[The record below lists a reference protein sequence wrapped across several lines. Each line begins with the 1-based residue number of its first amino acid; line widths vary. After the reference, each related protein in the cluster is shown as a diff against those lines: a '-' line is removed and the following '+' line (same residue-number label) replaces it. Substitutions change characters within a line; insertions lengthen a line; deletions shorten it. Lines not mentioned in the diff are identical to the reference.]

1 MTCSISSGQQ
11 ALAWIKWTQ
20 INTIQY
26 NFTFCWQKSSLS
38 ENWASSCSRGSS
50 ASSESSMRYVVYK
63 QPLSLDRFFIHDVT
77 IPESASCRLE
87 AAFVLVSLNRFQQVV
102 TIHTFQAPSDQSKVC
117 PNRTQHSH
125 YLTLNIPSL
134 ARQRCLSSW
143 GPRRTPWFFCNF
155 STVWCGRLFKLCFLG
170 FWSYNSVIQALLASN
185 ILCLFIS
192 TEVSQ

>member
-1 MTCSISSGQQ
+1 MDGDNSTF
-11 ALAWIKWTQ
+11 
-20 INTIQY
+20 
-26 NFTFCWQKSSLS
+26 NFTFCSQKSSLS

-117 PNRTQHSH
+117 PNRTQHSD
-125 YLTLNIPSL
+125 YISM
-134 ARQRCLSSW
+134 CLDF
-143 GPRRTPWFFCNF
+143 THVF
-155 STVWCGRLFKLCFLG
+155 SQTVF
-170 FWSYNSVIQALLASN
+170 S
-185 ILCLFIS
+185 
-192 TEVSQ
+192 

>member
-1 MTCSISSGQQ
+1 MKFNIHLRLRING
-11 ALAWIKWTQ
+11 ALPPLLLNAFIHGMDGDNSTF
-20 INTIQY
+20 
-26 NFTFCWQKSSLS
+26 NFIFCLQKSSLS

-117 PNRTQHSH
+117 LNKTQHSDYISMCAYFNH
-125 YLTLNIPSL
+125 LFSQTLFP
-134 ARQRCLSSW
+134 
-143 GPRRTPWFFCNF
+143 
-155 STVWCGRLFKLCFLG
+155 
-170 FWSYNSVIQALLASN
+170 
-185 ILCLFIS
+185 
-192 TEVSQ
+192 

>member
-1 MTCSISSGQQ
+1 MKLNIQLTQLLRLRISG
-11 ALAWIKWTQ
+11 ALPPLPLKCLHGMNRDNSTF
-20 INTIQY
+20 NL
-26 NFTFCWQKSSLS
+26 NFCLQKSSLS

-117 PNRTQHSH
+117 PSRTQNSDYISICLDFRHVHSP
-125 YLTLNIPSL
+125 TV
-134 ARQRCLSSW
+134 
-143 GPRRTPWFFCNF
+143 F
-155 STVWCGRLFKLCFLG
+155 S
-170 FWSYNSVIQALLASN
+170 
-185 ILCLFIS
+185 
-192 TEVSQ
+192 